1 MVIKIKKKKKSVRM
15 RGSNSHGWGFRKKHK
30 GSGHRGGV
38 GMAGTGKRADQKK
51 TLINK
56 LYGNKYFGKR
66 NRGITSKS
74 IKKDKSKIINLREIE
89 KKFDGKNE
97 IDLSEY
103 KILGTGE
110 INKKFIIKAKLAS
123 KSAIDKVKKAG
134 GEIILPV
141 IKKTNNANQI
151 KPKKEGEITDN
162 K

>member
-1 MVIKIKKKKKSVRM
+1 M
-15 RGSNSHGWGFRKKHK
+15 RGTATHGWGFRKKHK

-38 GMAGTGKRADQKK
+38 GMAGTGKRADHKK

-66 NRGITSKS
+66 NRGITSLS
-74 IKKDKSKIINLREIE
+74 QKKDRSKVINLREIE

-103 KILGTGE
+103 KILGEGE

-123 KSAIDKVKKAG
+123 KSAIDKVKKVG
-134 GEIILPV
+134 GEIILP
-141 IKKTNNANQI
+141 IKKEKPEE
-151 KPKKEGEITDN
+151 KPKKENISNLKSQEDMQIICQVTQLET
-162 K
+162 